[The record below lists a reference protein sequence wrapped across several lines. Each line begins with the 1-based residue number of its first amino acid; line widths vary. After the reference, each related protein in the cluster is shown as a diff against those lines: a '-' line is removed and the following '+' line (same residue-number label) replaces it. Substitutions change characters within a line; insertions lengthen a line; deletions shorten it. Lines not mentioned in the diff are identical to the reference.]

1 MKKLVKVNSRK
12 NTVEAFKSCTCGCLC
27 HCATRPSAS
36 LSQDGSAYG
45 AVVLYY

>member
-12 NTVEAFKSCTCGCLC
+12 NTVEAFKTCTCLCLC
-27 HCATRPSAS
+27 SCYSTPSGT
-36 LSQDGSAYG
+36 LSKKGSAAG